1 MRALQ
6 ILRWLVVSAVVVAVG
21 FVVTREDAE
30 TMPGFFGDP
39 GAPSTPAVPPETA
52 PADSLLE
59 DSLPEPPLR
68 GDSLPED
75 ARGTDSLAPGSV
87 DPGATKLAAAPD
99 LPSASSVADSRAR
112 AALGADLSGLLDTFR
127 WRDAEWGVLVVS
139 LERGD
144 TLFRHNATRAFA
156 PASNAKLLTSLVAL
170 DRLGPDYRF
179 RTYLLSD
186 GAVRDGVLEG
196 DLVLFG
202 TGDPGFSQRF
212 HRSRTG
218 VFEELAQTLAER
230 GIRRIRG
237 DLVADASFLPGPL
250 RPAGWD
256 PEDLDDHF
264 APGISA
270 LSFNENVVSFRLVPG
285 AWVGAPPEVHTIPE
299 DAGLPV
305 VNRGVTV
312 EGRPSPQISLTRK
325 SPLDPFVVSGEIQR
339 GGRDVWRAM
348 TVQRPAHF
356 TGTIFRDVLA
366 DAGIRVDGELRLVE
380 EPSRSVLPP
389 SSVVAPTVGR
399 AGPRILASWTSPP
412 LLNYLEVVNKDS
424 NNLFAELV
432 FRTLGR
438 DRSGTGDAAEGA
450 RAVRES
456 LQAMG
461 VDVQGLDQLDGSG
474 LSEGNRVA
482 AGTLVGLL
490 GAAQNQPW
498 WEAFW
503 STLPEAGRPR
513 ELGRMYRTAAAG
525 NLRAKT
531 GTIARVSALSGVVRS
546 ADGEALAFSILVNG
560 TPSPYRAKRVENAIG
575 ARLATF
581 RRSD

>member
-1 MRALQ
+1 MRVLQ
-6 ILRWLVVSAVVVAVG
+6 ILRWLVVTAVVVAVG

-30 TMPGFFGDP
+30 TTPGFFGDP
-39 GAPSTPAVPPETA
+39 DVPSTPTDAPPPGVPMGAPGQDSL
-52 PADSLLE
+52 PADSLP
-59 DSLPEPPLR
+59 S
-68 GDSLPED
+68 G
-75 ARGTDSLAPGSV
+75 
-87 DPGATKLAAAPD
+87 GAETTTSPAA
-99 LPSASSVADSRAR
+99 PSASSVADTRAR
-112 AALGADLSGLLDTFR
+112 AALGADLSGLLETFR

-144 TLFRHNATRAFA
+144 TLFRHNATQAFA
-156 PASNAKLLTSLVAL
+156 PASNAKLLTSLAAL

-186 GAVRDGVLEG
+186 GAVRNGVLEG

-218 VFEELAQTLAER
+218 AFEELAQALADR

-250 RPAGWD
+250 RPPGWD

-270 LSFNENVVSFRLVPG
+270 LSFNENVVSFRLEPG
-285 AWVGAPPEVHTIPE
+285 AWAGAPPEVHTIP
-299 DAGLPV
+299 DGAGLPV

-312 EGRPSPQISLTRK
+312 EGRPSPPVSLTRE

-348 TVQRPAHF
+348 TVQRPAYF
-356 TGTIFRDVLA
+356 TGTIFQGVLA
-366 DAGIRVDGELRLVE
+366 EAGITVEGDIRLVE
-380 EPSRSVLPP
+380 EPSRSLLPP
-389 SSVVAPTVGR
+389 SALVAPAAGR
-399 AGPRILASWTSPP
+399 SGPRVLASWTSPP
-412 LLNYLEVVNKDS
+412 LLDYLEVVNKNS

-438 DRSGTGDAAEGA
+438 DRSGTGVAAEGA

-456 LQAMG
+456 LEAME
-461 VDVQGLDQLDGSG
+461 VDVRGLDQLDGSG

-482 AGTLVGLL
+482 PGTLVGLL
-490 GAAQNQPW
+490 TAAQDEPW
-498 WEAFW
+498 WDAFW

-513 ELGRMYRTAAAG
+513 ELARMYRTAAAG

-531 GTIARVSALSGVVRS
+531 GTIAQVSALSGVVRS
-546 ADGEALAFSILVNG
+546 AEGEPLAFSILVNG

-581 RRSD
+581 RRND